1 MHMKP
6 SGMRF
11 GEARYRSV
19 VTVIYVFVA
28 VLAGTSL
35 YWEIARI
42 EENLA
47 SLARERG
54 AVLFKLIEL
63 TRDWNAEH
71 GGVYVPVTDKTGPNP
86 YLVHPKRDVVTAD
99 GATFTL
105 VNPAF
110 MTRQIAEI
118 AEKAEGV
125 KFHITSLKPIRLAN
139 AADAWEAESLQLFE
153 QRRQRERL
161 SFFADGNG
169 VLPGPAHRYMAP
181 LLVKESCM
189 KCHAVQGYKVGDI
202 RGGISVTMSADKLV
216 EIGESRR
223 KYSAA
228 VYLVAFIVVAGLGHF
243 VAWHTRRHLRVL
255 EGINRNQ
262 EAVIAERTHE
272 LSVAN
277 ASLQKEIEEVAAA
290 QGALQIAATVFERAA
305 EAIMVTD
312 HENRIIQVNP
322 AFSAI
327 TGYGPDEAIGMT
339 PRMLKSGRHDKA
351 FYEEMWHYLGTIGRW
366 EGEIW
371 NRRKNGEVY
380 AEWLAIT
387 TVSGDAERTGRYV
400 ATFIDITKRK
410 QAEEIILHK
419 ANYDALTDI
428 PNRHLFDDRLDSA
441 LAIARRHKR
450 SFALMYVDLDYFKV
464 VNDTLGHAAGDALL
478 TEVARRMAK
487 CVRAVDT
494 VARYGGDEFAV
505 ILTDLDDVAEVDEV
519 ARRLIGAIAQP
530 FELSEGS
537 AHVTGSIGIAVYP
550 QNGTDELL
558 LRKSADAALYEAKAG
573 GRNTYRFA
581 TVASSVK

>member
-1 MHMKP
+1 
-6 SGMRF
+6 MRF
-11 GEARYRSV
+11 GEASYRSV
-19 VTVIYVFVA
+19 VTVVYFFVA

-35 YWEIARI
+35 YWEYTHI

-47 SLARERG
+47 SVARERG

-63 TRDWNAEH
+63 TRDWNAMH
-71 GGVYVPVTDKTGPNP
+71 GGVYVPVTEKTRPNP
-86 YLVHPKRDVVTAD
+86 YLDHPKRDVVTAD
-99 GATFTL
+99 GTTL
-105 VNPAF
+105 TMVNPAY

-125 KFHITSLKPIRLAN
+125 RFHITSLKPVRPAN

-153 QRRQRERL
+153 QQGLEERL
-161 SFFADGNG
+161 SFLGKDNG
-169 VLPGPAHRYMAP
+169 IVARPVHRYMAP
-181 LLVKESCM
+181 LVVKPACM
-189 KCHAVQGYKVGDI
+189 KCHQAQGYKVGDI
-202 RGGISVTMSADKLV
+202 RGGIAITMPAEKLI

-223 KYSAA
+223 RYAAA

-272 LSVAN
+272 LSVIN
-277 ASLQKEIEEVAAA
+277 AALQKEIDEVASA

-322 AFSAI
+322 AFTAI
-327 TGYGPDEAIGMT
+327 TGYGPEEAIGMT

-351 FYEEMWHYLGTIGRW
+351 FYEEMWRHLTRIGRW

-371 NRRKNGEVY
+371 NRRKNGEIY

-387 TVSGDAERTGRYV
+387 TVAGDAGSTGRYV

-410 QAEEIILHK
+410 QAEEIVLHK

-450 SFALMYVDLDYFKV
+450 SFALMYVDLDCFKA

-478 TEVARRMAK
+478 TEAARRMAK

-494 VARYGGDEFAV
+494 VARFGGDEFAV
-505 ILTDLDDVAEVDEV
+505 ILTDLDNVEEVDEV

-530 FELSEGS
+530 FDLAEGS
-537 AHVTGSIGIAVYP
+537 AHVTGSIGIALYP
-550 QNGTDELL
+550 QNGTDDLL
-558 LRKSADAALYEAKAG
+558 LRKSADEALYAAKAA

-581 TVASSVK
+581 A